1 MTTTTTTGAAPDRE
15 PRPHND
21 GGNVVDFRKPLDRH
35 SPAAGPDD
43 TAGGGAVQRMV
54 FDGEIVTDPDGDGES
69 ARPGTAVVLRRAG
82 QVAGRQTVHV
92 ITTAV
97 THPRTRTVAKGT
109 ARQVWFPLAGAGVVL
124 RRWQDTHG
132 ARRYERMMRAA
143 ETAGDHE
150 ALLEWESR
158 DVAEK
163 QRRHQR
169 VMDWIASPLQ
179 LVKAIAVGAASAVGL
194 LLALGIVLAI
204 ANRDAWQVIGPITAV
219 VQAIA
224 FTVWFFTAYGTLL
237 ITAATIGGVGYL
249 WQVGRAHT
257 TPPAWVA
264 PATEAG
270 GRDVVPDEGAILNA
284 LRNLGMP
291 ALDRKVKEGWQ
302 PRWVLPTC
310 RDGKGW
316 RTQLE
321 LPPGV
326 TVEMINNRKSVLAH
340 NLVRKPVEV
349 WPTEPRDA
357 AGVLDLWV
365 ADQGILTRPIDPWP
379 LLTKGTVDYF
389 KGVACGHNQ
398 RGEVVTGRLMA
409 SNYAIAGT
417 MGSGKSSLVVCL
429 LCGAILDPLVDIDVF
444 CMAYNV
450 DFDPLRPRLRS
461 LVKGDEDEHVIAA
474 MDGLRELRSEVSRRG
489 KLLEQIGGDETK
501 VTRDLAAQDER
512 LRPRIAVFDE
522 CQELFRHKKLGEEA
536 KELAIKVMTK
546 ARKCAITLIWV
557 TPAPS
562 ADSLPRDLAKT
573 ASHRVCFAIGDHQG
587 NDAILGTG
595 AHRQGITATTLVA
608 GEDVGTAMASG
619 FGPRPGLLRSFYL
632 RKDREIDQIT
642 PVVKRALALRE
653 QTGITT
659 APPTVDTDQEGPDL
673 LADVAVVL
681 TGHKRLRTQQL
692 VAELIARNRA
702 AYREWTTAELGNAL
716 PDGAKPYKSDGVMVV
731 AADRI
736 HAALARRNQRADED
750 TGPDAEPVELDDLD
764 DLDDDGVEEENDD

>member
-1 MTTTTTTGAAPDRE
+1 MTTTTTTGAAPDHE
-15 PRPHND
+15 PRPD
-21 GGNVVDFRKPLDRH
+21 NVVDFRRSTHD
-35 SPAAGPDD
+35 PAAGPDE
-43 TAGGGAVQRMV
+43 AGRGGAVERMV
-54 FDGEIVTDPDGDGES
+54 LDGEIVTDTDDPSGD
-69 ARPGTAVVLRRAG
+69 RPGTAVALRRRSV
-82 QVAGRQTVHV
+82 VAGRQTVHV

-97 THPRTRTVAKGT
+97 RHPRTRTVAKGT
-109 ARQVWFPLAGAGVVL
+109 ARQVWFPIAGAGVVL

-143 ETAGDHE
+143 EAAGDRD

-169 VMDWIASPLQ
+169 VMDWISSPLQ
-179 LVKAIAVGAASAVGL
+179 LVKAIAVGGATLTGL
-194 LLALGIVLAI
+194 LLVLGIVLAI
-204 ANRDAWQVIGPITAV
+204 ANRDIAQVIGPITAV
-219 VQAIA
+219 VNAIA

-237 ITAATIGGVGYL
+237 LTAATVGGLAYL

-264 PATEAG
+264 PAAAPT
-270 GRDVVPDEGAILNA
+270 GRDVVPDEGAILSA

-291 ALDRKVKEGWQ
+291 AMDRKVKEGWQ

-326 TVEMINNRKSVLAH
+326 TVEMINGKKSVLAH

-349 WPTEPRDA
+349 WPTEPREQP
-357 AGVLDLWV
+357 GVLDLWV
-365 ADQGILTRPIDPWP
+365 ADQGILTKPIDPWP
-379 LLTKGTVDYF
+379 LLERGTVDYF
-389 KGVACGHNQ
+389 KGAPCGHNQ
-398 RGEVVTGRLMA
+398 RGEVVTGRYMA
-409 SNYAIAGT
+409 SNYAVAGT
-417 MGSGKSSLVVCL
+417 MGSGKTSLVICL
-429 LCGAILDPLVDIDVF
+429 LCGAILDPLVDIDVY

-450 DFDPLRPRLRS
+450 DFDPLRPRLRT
-461 LVKGDEDEHVIAA
+461 LIKGDEDEHVIAA

-489 KLLEQIGGDETK
+489 KLLEQLGGDETK
-501 VTRDLAAQDER
+501 VTRELASQDAR

-522 CQELFRHKKLGEEA
+522 CQELFRHKKFGEEA

-619 FGPRPGLLRSFYL
+619 FGPRPGLLRTFHIAKN
-632 RKDREIDQIT
+632 KDIDQIT
-642 PVVKRALALRE
+642 PIVKRALALRE
-653 QTGITT
+653 QAGITT
-659 APPTVDTDQEGPDL
+659 APAVVDTEIEQGPDL
-673 LADVAVVL
+673 LADVAAVL
-681 TGHKRLRTQQL
+681 TGHKRLRTQKV
-692 VAELIARNRA
+692 VAELITRNRG
-702 AYREWTTAELGNAL
+702 AYGDWTTADLADAL
-716 PDGAKPYKSDGVMVV
+716 PDEAKPYKSDGVMVV
-731 AADRI
+731 AADRV
-736 HAALARRNQRADED
+736 HAAIAHRDRDNDRDRDTESD
-750 TGPDAEPVELDDLD
+750 GPTGPVVELDDLD
-764 DLDDDGVEEENDD
+764 DDGLEDESDD